1 MEYIQFDKEK
11 LINLSYSLDKEF
23 LRSNRRGSYASSTL
37 IFCNTRKYHGLLVA
51 PQPAID
57 DELHVMLSSVDA
69 TIIQHNSEFNLG
81 LHQYPGGVFIPKG
94 HKYVRELHSDPIPR
108 IVYRVGGVVFSEEI
122 IFSRDADRVLIKYTL
137 EDCHSPTTIRL
148 KPYLAFRQ
156 RHQLSK
162 ANEWTDKKFKDIPN
176 GVSFKMYQGY
186 LNLMM
191 QFSKKVDYIH
201 VPDWYYNI
209 EYVEEQRRGYD
220 FQEDLFV
227 PGYFEFPMKKG
238 ESIILSAGLDEIKPV
253 SLKKMFDKEVAGR
266 IPRNSFD
273 NCLKNA
279 AQQFIR
285 IQDDKKVYVVA
296 GYPWFGYWGRD
307 TFISLPGLS
316 LAFDDDKLYG
326 KVLDTMITT
335 MKGPLFFN
343 VHNQQVTNYSSVDA
357 PLWFVWAVQQFYLKS
372 NDIKTLKK
380 TWYNAIKSVIEGFVE
395 GTDFNIHKAE
405 NGLLFAGNAGLAL
418 TWMDAVVAG
427 KPVTPRTG
435 FTVEV
440 NALWYNAVN
449 FALELAKIYNDS
461 EWIEKLQSLPELI
474 ANSFKETFWDKD
486 HGYLADFV
494 DGDYKDWSIRPNMV
508 IATSLPYSPISLK
521 IRQLILKTAAENLLT
536 ERGLRTLSPRNSN
549 YKGVCEGNQ
558 TERDLAYHQGTVWPW
573 LFGHFVEGYLKVHGK
588 SGVRKMQWYME
599 KIEETMKEH
608 GIGTISEIYD
618 GDPPHT
624 PRGCISQAWSV
635 AEILR
640 ANHLINHNLKEI

>member
-23 LRSNRRGSYASSTL
+23 LRSNRRGAYASSSL
-37 IFCNTRKYHGLLVA
+37 IFCNTRKYHGLLVT

-81 LHQYPGGVFIPKG
+81 LHQYPGSVFIPKG

-122 IFSRDADRVLIKYTL
+122 IFSRDADRVLMKYTL

-156 RHQLSK
+156 RHFLSK
-162 ANEWTDKKFKDIPN
+162 ANEWADKKFKDIPN

-186 LNLMM
+186 SNLMM

-209 EYVEEQRRGYD
+209 EYVEEQRRGYE

-227 PGYFEFPMKKG
+227 PGYFEFQMKKG
-238 ESIILSAGLDEIKPV
+238 ESVILSAGLDEIKPA

-266 IPRNSFD
+266 IPRNSFE

-285 IQDDKKVYVVA
+285 LQDDKKVYVVA

-357 PLWFVWAVQQFYLKS
+357 PLWFVWAVQQFYLKN
-372 NDIKTLKK
+372 NDIKSLKK
-380 TWYNAIKSVIEGFVE
+380 SWYNAIKAVITGYIEGTE
-395 GTDFNIHKAE
+395 YNIHKAE

-435 FTVEV
+435 FAVEV
-440 NALWYNAVN
+440 NALWYNAVS
-449 FALELAKIYNDS
+449 FALELANKFEDS
-461 EWIEKLQSLPELI
+461 ELVGKIHNLPELI
-474 ANSFKETFWDKD
+474 SKSFKETFWDKD
-486 HGYLADFV
+486 RGYLADYV

-521 IRQLILKTAAENLLT
+521 IRQLILKTTAENLLT
-536 ERGLRTLSPRNSN
+536 ERGLRTLSPRNPN

-558 TERDLAYHQGTVWPW
+558 AERDLAYHQGTVWPW

-588 SGVRKMQWYME
+588 SGLRKMQWYIE
-599 KIEETMKEH
+599 KFEETMMEH
-608 GIGTISEIYD
+608 GIGTVSEIYD

-640 ANHLINHNLKEI
+640 ANHLINEYLKEN